1 MRIILVR
8 HGQTKWNS
16 EGRVQGRTDIPLNA
30 RGMAQAEAVG
40 EWLSGRKIDAVYASP
55 LMRAHD
61 TAKAIADR
69 QGVCV
74 KLLGEMIEIDFGLW
88 EGKTSRELSKEFPEF
103 WVDWSWHLD
112 EEKSA
117 MMRAESAYSILARAK
132 RAVSAVME
140 ENAADATVAIVSH
153 TMPIKLLM
161 ADAVGIPLENM
172 RQVKVDNCGVCEIVL
187 HKGEQSKL
195 ITWNERGF
203 LMRKG
208 LI

>member
-40 EWLSGRKIDAVYASP
+40 EWLSGRKLDAVYASP

-132 RAVSAVME
+132 RAVGAVME

-172 RQVKVDNCGVCEIVL
+172 RQVKVDNCGVCEIEP

>member
-88 EGKTSRELSKEFPEF
+88 ALEPYR
-103 WVDWSWHLD
+103 V
-112 EEKSA
+112 
-117 MMRAESAYSILARAK
+117 K
-132 RAVSAVME
+132 RAIFIAAGDQRMLRLFGYGGRYAVSYCDYGRALSAGKIQRVNGAV
-140 ENAADATVAIVSH
+140 
-153 TMPIKLLM
+153 
-161 ADAVGIPLENM
+161 
-172 RQVKVDNCGVCEIVL
+172 
-187 HKGEQSKL
+187 
-195 ITWNERGF
+195 
-203 LMRKG
+203 
-208 LI
+208 

>member
-16 EGRVQGRTDIPLNA
+16 EGRVQGRTDITLNA

-40 EWLSGRKIDAVYASP
+40 EWLSGRKLDAVYASP

-103 WVDWSWHLD
+103 WVDWSWHL
-112 EEKSA
+112 
-117 MMRAESAYSILARAK
+117 RANKASL
-132 RAVSAVME
+132 
-140 ENAADATVAIVSH
+140 
-153 TMPIKLLM
+153 
-161 ADAVGIPLENM
+161 
-172 RQVKVDNCGVCEIVL
+172 
-187 HKGEQSKL
+187 
-195 ITWNERGF
+195 
-203 LMRKG
+203 
-208 LI
+208 

>member
-88 EGKTSRELSKEFPEF
+88 EGKTSCELSK
-103 WVDWSWHLD
+103 
-112 EEKSA
+112 
-117 MMRAESAYSILARAK
+117 
-132 RAVSAVME
+132 
-140 ENAADATVAIVSH
+140 
-153 TMPIKLLM
+153 
-161 ADAVGIPLENM
+161 
-172 RQVKVDNCGVCEIVL
+172 
-187 HKGEQSKL
+187 
-195 ITWNERGF
+195 
-203 LMRKG
+203 
-208 LI
+208 

>member
-88 EGKTSRELSKEFPEF
+88 EEKTADELKKLYPEY
-103 WVDWSWHLD
+103 WNDWSWHLD

-117 MMRAESAYSILARAK
+117 NMQAESAYTILNRVK
-132 RAVSAVME
+132 RALNSIFE
-140 ENAADATVAIVSH
+140 ENTAGSTAVVVSH
-153 TMPIKLLM
+153 TMPIKLIM
-161 ADAVGIPLENM
+161 ANAIGLPLKSLQSIKVG
-172 RQVKVDNCGVCEIVL
+172 NCGICEL
-187 HKGEQSKL
+187 DMNTDMSGSL
-195 ITWNERGF
+195 ITWNESGY
-203 LMRKG
+203 LARKG

>member
-74 KLLGEMIEIDFGLW
+74 KLLDEMIEIDFGLW
-88 EGKTSRELSKEFPEF
+88 EGKTSRELAAEFPEF
-103 WVDWSWHLD
+103 WTDWSWHLD
-112 EEKSA
+112 EQKSA
-117 MMRAESAYSILARAK
+117 MMQAESAYMILERTK
-132 RAVSAVME
+132 RAIDAVMD
-140 ENAADATVAIVSH
+140 ENAKDATAVIVSH

-161 ADAVGIPLENM
+161 ADAMGIPLENM
-172 RQVKVDNCGVCEIVL
+172 RQVKVDNCGVCEIEL